1 MIILAVVAVV
11 VSLFGLAVYLHSKG
25 VFNDRDGDYLPDFVE
40 DTAEDLKIK
49 AIAFVEEVRKR
60 AKSTGKEASDVIAAL
75 KEVGNQIDDIPSAIA
90 GKKRPG
96 RKPKK

>member
-1 MIILAVVAVV
+1 MIVLAVVAVL

-40 DTAEDLKIK
+40 DTAEDLRIK
-49 AIAFVEEVRKR
+49 ALEIIREARMR
-60 AKSTGKEASDVIAAL
+60 AKETGREASDVIAAL
-75 KEVGNQIDDIPSAIA
+75 KEVANQIGDIPGAMA
-90 GKKRPG
+90 GDERPG